1 MASTHS
7 NSVKFYNYHEYILAT
22 AQEQREQLGYA
33 TGHDEDDDS
42 FSQVLLTHF
51 ENPHLPATGSG
62 NGNNSNNDATRAMTR
77 IIRIPREF
85 SANNDLYPQFSTFY
99 PGTEPGALTPADGGG
114 LTSTSP
120 LWLYLNEA
128 ELHEIVSSVNMRL
141 EAALSPYRWQN
152 VVDHCLNLVC
162 CWLFDRIR
170 DPYVKHRLR
179 ELETAVAEMNIRLAA
194 EGKPVRVIS
203 PLRTGY
209 LSLDIEIPRP
219 PPVNEYT

>member
-7 NSVKFYNYHEYILAT
+7 SSVNFYNYHEYILAT
-22 AQEQREQLGYA
+22 AQEQRDQLGYA
-33 TGHDEDDDS
+33 TGLDEDDDS
-42 FSQVLLTHF
+42 FYQVLLTHF
-51 ENPHLPATGSG
+51 ENPHLPAPGG
-62 NGNNSNNDATRAMTR
+62 NGDNSSAPTR

-85 SANNDLYPQFSTFY
+85 STNNDLYPQFSTFY

-114 LTSTSP
+114 LTSASP
-120 LWLYLNEA
+120 LRLYLSES
-128 ELHEIVSSVNMRL
+128 ELHEIVSTVNTRL
-141 EAALSPYRWQN
+141 EAALSPYHWQN

-162 CWLFDRIR
+162 CWLLELVR
-170 DPYVKHRLR
+170 DPYVKRRLR
-179 ELETAVAEMNIRLAA
+179 ELETAVAETNARLAA

-219 PPVNEYT
+219 PPLKEYT

>member
-7 NSVKFYNYHEYILAT
+7 ISVKFYNYHEYILAT

-33 TGHDEDDDS
+33 TGLDEDDEN

-51 ENPHLPATGSG
+51 ENPHLPAVSGGTDNDVNNITGI
-62 NGNNSNNDATRAMTR
+62 TR

-99 PGTEPGALTPADGGG
+99 PGTEPGALTTEDGGG
-114 LTSTSP
+114 LTSLSP
-120 LWLYLNEA
+120 LRLYLTDS
-128 ELHEIVSSVNMRL
+128 ELHEIVSVINTHL
-141 EAALSPYRWQN
+141 AEALSPYRWQN
-152 VVDHCLNLVC
+152 VLDHCLNMMF
-162 CWLFDRIR
+162 CWLLDRVR
-170 DPYVKHRLR
+170 DPYVKRRLR
-179 ELETAVAEMNIRLAA
+179 DLETTVEDMNIRLSAR
-194 EGKPVRVIS
+194 GQPVRIIS

-219 PPVNEYT
+219 PPIKEYT